1 MYYFFSMLLGFFI
14 KLLDDSIDL
23 KLNIPNFYIEFSKTM
38 IIFISILLIQNDVIM
53 GFIILLSLIISNY
66 CKKFDNDF
74 WYSYLYLI
82 FLLCVYLK
90 DDIIKVLL
98 TEQKYYHILYI
109 LFLPTMIYFEET
121 SFKEES
127 SLYKIKIRIY
137 TIICNSLL
145 ICALEYFNYIEL
157 LKLNYFVKFLIFINS
172 YFLTNIIIQST
183 FIHNTNPIIPINT
196 EILENTKEN
205 NK

>member
-1 MYYFFSMLLGFFI
+1 MLLGFFI

>member
-1 MYYFFSMLLGFFI
+1 MLLGFFI
-14 KLLDDSIDL
+14 KFVDDTTDL

-74 WYSYLYLI
+74 WYSYLYII

-121 SFKEES
+121 SFKEEAS
-127 SLYKIKIRIY
+127 SYKIKIRIY

-196 EILENTKEN
+196 EILENTD
-205 NK
+205 